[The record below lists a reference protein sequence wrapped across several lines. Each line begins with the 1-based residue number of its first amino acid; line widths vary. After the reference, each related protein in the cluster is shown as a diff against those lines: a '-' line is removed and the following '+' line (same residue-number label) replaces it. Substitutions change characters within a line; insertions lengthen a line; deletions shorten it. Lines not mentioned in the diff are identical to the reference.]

1 MTTVLPG
8 GFKAWIATVSRRAA
22 ARYHHALR
30 KACGELLAE
39 LTEFDPESVTWTP
52 LERLSVRQS
61 CLHQAYRFRAVLRR
75 IDFVPVI
82 SPGSSHRRGPVTAF
96 RDRAPGSAAE
106 EDAGRR

>member
-1 MTTVLPG
+1 MITVLTG
-8 GFKAWIATVSRRAA
+8 GFKAQVAAAGRRAA
-22 ARYHHALR
+22 ARHHHALR
-30 KACGELLAE
+30 KVCGELLAE
-39 LTEFDPESVTWTP
+39 SAEFDPEPVTGTP

-61 CLHQAYRFRAVLRR
+61 CLHRAYRFRAVLRR

-106 EDAGRR
+106 EDADRR